1 MPFIETKIS
10 VPLTAKKEELIKTK
24 FGQAISLLGKTED
37 YLMIGFQDQYDLF
50 FAGNKLDKGA
60 YVSVSLFG
68 ESSKDAYNKMTETI
82 CQILYEE
89 LDIPKNKV
97 YVTFHSCYNWGW
109 NGQLF

>member
-1 MPFIETKIS
+1 
-10 VPLTAKKEELIKTK
+10 
-24 FGQAISLLGKTED
+24 
-37 YLMIGFQDQYDLF
+37 MIGFQDQYDLF

-68 ESSKDAYNKMTETI
+68 EASKDAYNKMTEAI

-97 YVTFHSCYNWGW
+97 YVTFHSCYN
-109 NGQLF
+109 